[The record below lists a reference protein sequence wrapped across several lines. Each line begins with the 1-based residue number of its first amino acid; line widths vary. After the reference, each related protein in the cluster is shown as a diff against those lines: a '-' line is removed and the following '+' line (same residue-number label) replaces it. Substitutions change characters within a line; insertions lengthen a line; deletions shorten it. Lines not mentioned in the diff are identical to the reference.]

1 MYECDGPRQPRR
13 LRQAWQ
19 ALPAAR
25 ELVLKPMEAVK
36 TLAYFDEGEAVN
48 VPPATRRYLTR
59 QVAAWDCTVSRID
72 RAAASVAA
80 RRRG

>member
-1 MYECDGPRQPRR
+1 
-13 LRQAWQ
+13 
-19 ALPAAR
+19 
-25 ELVLKPMEAVK
+25 MEAVK

-72 RAAASVAA
+72 RAAASVAGTRPA
-80 RRRG
+80 